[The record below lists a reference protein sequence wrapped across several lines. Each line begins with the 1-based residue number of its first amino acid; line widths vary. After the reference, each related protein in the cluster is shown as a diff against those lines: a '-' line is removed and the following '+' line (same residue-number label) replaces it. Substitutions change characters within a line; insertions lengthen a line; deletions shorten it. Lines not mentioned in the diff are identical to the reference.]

1 MSTLS
6 QSSFSED
13 ESWCNKFI
21 LMLVAIQVVCLWRTV
36 SLVTN
41 GMSHDSSLLPSLA
54 MLVVMIPAIIMMIYI
69 NYRNKVWHFFFRI
82 LLSGLVNMFIL
93 CMIGQFVGIAGAVVW
108 IIAAV
113 FVNRHRFKIF
123 TNYKKYLTYIVATYA
138 LTFVFNMFFGVAIL
152 THGVGPMTAV
162 IAPFIPSIL
171 VLIWLCYLLKQEI
184 KQGRSFW
191 EATRILALMPM
202 SCGYFFIGL
211 LTLVPIKLFSGES
224 LFGEEGHDY
233 LAMPQE

>member
-93 CMIGQFVGIAGAVVW
+93 
-108 IIAAV
+108 
-113 FVNRHRFKIF
+113 FKI
-123 TNYKKYLTYIVATYA
+123 
-138 LTFVFNMFFGVAIL
+138 
-152 THGVGPMTAV
+152 
-162 IAPFIPSIL
+162 
-171 VLIWLCYLLKQEI
+171 
-184 KQGRSFW
+184 
-191 EATRILALMPM
+191 
-202 SCGYFFIGL
+202 
-211 LTLVPIKLFSGES
+211 
-224 LFGEEGHDY
+224 
-233 LAMPQE
+233 